1 MQARM
6 EAMVFDWDEIV
17 EDISESLVDEV
28 GAPEGASV
36 YVLWGFSPF
45 DLETALY
52 DLLMHLGEE
61 ERALFRR
68 YLGDLV
74 ETIHREGYNIL
85 ALLPHEGQLHAKGGS
100 VPIPPGW
107 ETETTR
113 VLS

>member
-1 MQARM
+1 MA
-6 EAMVFDWDEIV
+6 EAYTLDQLLDDLGEV
-17 EDISESLVDEV
+17 LRTEV
-28 GAPEGASV
+28 GAPEGALV
-36 YVLWGFSPF
+36 YVLWGFSPL

-74 ETIHREGYNIL
+74 ETIHLEEYNIL

-107 ETETTR
+107 ETGTTR
-113 VLS
+113 ALS

>member
-1 MQARM
+1 MA
-6 EAMVFDWDEIV
+6 EAYTLDQLLDDLGEA
-17 EDISESLVDEV
+17 LRTEV
-28 GAPEGASV
+28 GAPEGTSV

-52 DLLMHLGEE
+52 DMLMHLGEE

-74 ETIHREGYNIL
+74 ETVHREGYNIL

-100 VPIPPGW
+100 VPIPPDWG
-107 ETETTR
+107 TGKTR